1 MGDVKFCIRCGKPI
15 QKEDVFC
22 PYCGYKIIQPDSS
35 VKEQKIRVSNS
46 SSDPIYYSDNEK
58 TVGIDHNRARKG
70 LNAVKDAAAST
81 VKSVYS
87 GAQDA
92 IGNFSKK
99 AEEHKPAPSEIVNE
113 SIDKQQPGIQTQAKK
128 ERSPDASQDISTTEL
143 WTWLKQSSKRQ
154 HFYLEKVSVQ
164 KADVYFKTLS
174 AKLKQNSVPAVIKK
188 RNIQWD
194 HSDVYK
200 EDYVILPTTEE
211 VNPLSCLVQFN
222 CVGKFA
228 FVEEK
233 IFITPPKLPKP
244 PMAKK
249 PVNESLERLF
259 ISLTVVGLIMLI
271 LGIRLSAAA
280 SYSYYYSDL
289 SSGNSLFLFA
299 IVVLSIGLIG
309 YLYIGQT
316 RDHNR
321 KCEAMQKAWN
331 DAWDTWE
338 KNILLHSFQED
349 INGQV
354 SRIYDAAF
362 ECIKQ
367 VNEELFNVTDYD
379 EVTDNTSLNEL
390 EEMITRRKQE
400 YR

>member
-22 PYCGYKIIQPDSS
+22 PYCGNKIIQPKSS
-35 VKEQKIRVSNS
+35 VKEQTPNISNL
-46 SSDPIYYSDNEK
+46 SSDSINNGSNEK
-58 TVGIDHNRARKG
+58 TVGIDQNSARKG

-99 AEEHKPAPSEIVNE
+99 SEEHKPAPSEIVNE
-113 SIDKQQPGIQTQAKK
+113 IIDKQKPGIQTQEKK
-128 ERSPDASQDISTTEL
+128 ERLHDASEDISTTEL

-154 HFYLEKVSVQ
+154 HFYVDKVSVT

-200 EDYVILPTTEE
+200 EDYEILPKTEE

-233 IFITPPKLPKP
+233 IFITPPELPKP

-249 PVNESLERLF
+249 PINESLERLS
-259 ISLTVVGLIMLI
+259 ISFAVIGLIMMI
-271 LGIRLSAAA
+271 MGIRLSAA
-280 SYSYYYSDL
+280 YSYYNSDL
-289 SSGNSLFLFA
+289 SMGNTLLLFG
-299 IVVLSIGLIG
+299 IVGLLIGLVG
-309 YLYIGQT
+309 LSTIGQT

-338 KNILLHSFQED
+338 NNIFLHSFQED

-354 SRIYDAAF
+354 SRVYDAAF

-379 EVTDNTSLNEL
+379 ELTDSTKLSEL
-390 EEMITRRKQE
+390 EEMIARRRQE

>member
-22 PYCGYKIIQPDSS
+22 PYCGNKIIQPSS
-35 VKEQKIRVSNS
+35 SANEHKISVSNS

-58 TVGIDHNRARKG
+58 TVGIDQNSARKG

-92 IGNFSKK
+92 IANFNKK
-99 AEEHKPAPSEIVNE
+99 SEEHKPAPSEIVNE
-113 SIDKQQPGIQTQAKK
+113 IIDKQKPGIQTQEKK
-128 ERSPDASQDISTTEL
+128 ERLHDASEDISTTEL

-154 HFYLEKVSVQ
+154 HFYVDKVSVT

-233 IFITPPKLPKP
+233 IFITPPELPKP

-249 PVNESLERLF
+249 PVNESLERLS
-259 ISLTVVGLIMLI
+259 ISFAVIGLIMMI
-271 LGIRLSAAA
+271 MGIRLSAA
-280 SYSYYYSDL
+280 YSYYNSDL
-289 SSGNSLFLFA
+289 SMGNTLLLFG
-299 IVVLSIGLIG
+299 IVGLLIG
-309 YLYIGQT
+309 FVGLSTIGQT

-338 KNILLHSFQED
+338 NNIFLHSFQED

-354 SRIYDAAF
+354 SRVYDAAF

-379 EVTDNTSLNEL
+379 ELTDSTKLSEL
-390 EEMITRRKQE
+390 EEMIARRRQE

>member
-22 PYCGYKIIQPDSS
+22 PYCGNKIIQPKSS
-35 VKEQKIRVSNS
+35 VKEQTPNISNL
-46 SSDPIYYSDNEK
+46 SSDSINNGSNEK
-58 TVGIDHNRARKG
+58 TVGIDQNSARKG

-92 IGNFSKK
+92 IANFNKK
-99 AEEHKPAPSEIVNE
+99 SEEHKPAPSEIVNE
-113 SIDKQQPGIQTQAKK
+113 IIDKQKPGIQTQEKK
-128 ERSPDASQDISTTEL
+128 ERLHDASEDISTTEL

-154 HFYLEKVSVQ
+154 HFYVDKVSVT

-200 EDYVILPTTEE
+200 EDYEILPKTEE

-244 PMAKK
+244 PMAK
-249 PVNESLERLF
+249 NLL
-259 ISLTVVGLIMLI
+259 M
-271 LGIRLSAAA
+271 
-280 SYSYYYSDL
+280 
-289 SSGNSLFLFA
+289 
-299 IVVLSIGLIG
+299 
-309 YLYIGQT
+309 
-316 RDHNR
+316 
-321 KCEAMQKAWN
+321 KAWN
-331 DAWDTWE
+331 AYLF
-338 KNILLHSFQED
+338 LLRLS
-349 INGQV
+349 V
-354 SRIYDAAF
+354 
-362 ECIKQ
+362 
-367 VNEELFNVTDYD
+367 
-379 EVTDNTSLNEL
+379 
-390 EEMITRRKQE
+390 
-400 YR
+400 